1 MKILINL
8 IVTLFFI
15 GKFPYAPGTIAS
27 LFSFFILFF
36 IFQLT
41 SLIFFIFLFFLILI
55 ISIIFIKKY
64 IIEKKI
70 KDSKEIVIDEFLGCM
85 IIFIFIPI
93 INYNNQ
99 ISFLLISFI
108 TFRFFDILKIYPIN
122 LVNNQMNNEY
132 GIILDDIL
140 AGIYSIIILYI
151 LYEYILF

>member
-1 MKILINL
+1 
-8 IVTLFFI
+8 
-15 GKFPYAPGTIAS
+15 
-27 LFSFFILFF
+27 
-36 IFQLT
+36 
-41 SLIFFIFLFFLILI
+41 
-55 ISIIFIKKY
+55 
-64 IIEKKI
+64 
-70 KDSKEIVIDEFLGCM
+70 M